1 MTENRLIE
9 VTGHWLPRME
19 VAGIPST
26 LSRDVIAAAGD
37 WGNWC
42 RAWSAAG
49 AEHMDMGRAALAAGR
64 QVTAGEAFTRAALL
78 YHFAQFM
85 FFDDP
90 DQKAAATAQK
100 LRAYQMAAQLL
111 QPPAQPVEIPFEGA
125 ALKAYLRQPTGGMR
139 GLVILIPGSDS
150 TKEEFPGFEAHFLR
164 RGLGTL
170 SVDGPGQGEG
180 RAFGPLRPDITPAI
194 AATVTHLR
202 DDLGIHAPLGLAG
215 MAYGG
220 HLVLRAAA
228 GVPEIAGVVSINGFF
243 DLGQMWDAFPQVYRD
258 NMRHA
263 LGGRDATE
271 TEARARGFTLRD
283 ATPPAVPSLIIHG
296 GLDKIFL
303 PDQGQAQAD
312 WAGSRADLHL
322 FARGNHVCN
331 NIPYSYRPLVADWL
345 AEVLAECQAITIS

>member
-1 MTENRLIE
+1 MAENRLVE

-26 LSRDVIAAAGD
+26 LSREVIAAAGD
-37 WGNWC
+37 WPNWC
-42 RAWSAAG
+42 RAWSDAG
-49 AEHMDMGRAALAAGR
+49 AEHMAMGQAALAAGH

-100 LRAYQMAAQLL
+100 LRAYQKAAPLL
-111 QPPAQPVEIPFEGA
+111 QPPAQPVEIPFEGGT
-125 ALKAYLRQPTGGMR
+125 LKAYLRQPQGAMR

-170 SVDGPGQGEG
+170 AVDGPGQGEG
-180 RAFGPLRPDITPAI
+180 RAFGPLRPDITTAI
-194 AATVTHLR
+194 AATVAHLR
-202 DDLGIHAPLGLAG
+202 DDLGIHTPLGLAG

-228 GVPEIAGVVSINGFF
+228 GVPELSAVVSINGFF
-243 DLGQMWDAFPQVYRD
+243 DLGQMWEAFPQVYRD
-258 NMRHA
+258 NMRYA
-263 LGGRDATE
+263 LGGTDAADTQ
-271 TEARARGFTLRD
+271 ARALGFTLRD
-283 ATPPAVPSLIIHG
+283 APAPAVPALVLHG
-296 GLDKIFL
+296 GLDKVF
-303 PDQGQAQAD
+303 PADQARAQAD
-312 WAGSRADLHL
+312 WAGARAEMHL
-322 FARGNHVCN
+322 FPRGNHVCN
-331 NIPYSYRPLVADWL
+331 NIPYIYRPLVADWL
-345 AEVLAECQAITIS
+345 AEKLAG

>member
-1 MTENRLIE
+1 MTGNRLVE

-26 LSRDVIAAAGD
+26 LSREVITAAGE
-37 WGNWC
+37 WSNWC
-42 RAWSAAG
+42 RAWSDAG
-49 AEHMDMGRAALAAGR
+49 AEHMAMGQEALAAGH

-90 DQKAAATAQK
+90 DQKAAATTQK
-100 LRAYQMAAQLL
+100 LRAYQKAAPLL

-125 ALKAYLRQPTGGMR
+125 ALKAYLRQPQGAMR

-150 TKEEFPGFEAHFLR
+150 TKEEFPGFEMHFLR

-194 AATVTHLR
+194 AATVAHLR
-202 DDLGIHAPLGLAG
+202 GDLGVHAPLGLAG

-228 GVPEIAGVVSINGFF
+228 GVPEIAAVVSINGFF
-243 DLGQMWDAFPQVYRD
+243 DLGQMWGPLPQVYRD

-263 LGGRDATE
+263 LGGRDASE
-271 TEARARGFTLRD
+271 TEARARGFTLRGS
-283 ATPPAVPSLIIHG
+283 PPPGAPSLILHG
-296 GLDKIFL
+296 ALDRIF
-303 PDQGQAQAD
+303 PADQAKAQAD
-312 WAGSRADLHL
+312 WAGSNAALHL
-322 FARGNHVCN
+322 LARGNHVCN
-331 NIPYSYRPLVADWL
+331 NIPYVYRPLVADWL
-345 AEVLAECQAITIS
+345 AEKLSR